1 MQLIVL
7 MNQVVSCGGNG
18 FYMAECPTKSTCKE
32 TQQLKEADLV
42 FDESAMAEQVLEDV
56 NKEDKEELDQALNPI
71 DLVTPFILEMP
82 IEGSDDTSY
91 IVGYLEAYPTI
102 QMPCIN
108 LVLVTVVDTYTR
120 EIDGWIILFDKFES
134 KT

>member
-1 MQLIVL
+1 M
-7 MNQVVSCGGNG
+7 
-18 FYMAECPTKSTCKE
+18 
-32 TQQLKEADLV
+32 

-102 QMPCIN
+102 
-108 LVLVTVVDTYTR
+108 
-120 EIDGWIILFDKFES
+120 
-134 KT
+134 